1 MAEAPSQESAA
12 GTESVRGWKGHA
24 LDDVSG
30 AAVGKVDGA
39 FADPRPGGSPWL
51 LARMGRFGHYTLV
64 PARDAVAGAGRVWV
78 PYTRDHIRR
87 APRVDPRRGPDDEAE
102 RTLRAHYGLAG

>member
-1 MAEAPSQESAA
+1 VSEAVAA
-12 GTESVRGWKGHA
+12 HADTVRGWKGHG

-30 AAVGKVDGA
+30 SGVGRIQGA
-39 FADPRPGGSPWL
+39 FAEREGGPPWL

-64 PARDAVAGAGRVWV
+64 PARDAVEGAGRVWV

-87 APRVDPRRGPDDEAE
+87 APRIEPRDGPDATTE
-102 RTLRAHYGLAG
+102 RALRAHYGLGPN

>member
-1 MAEAPSQESAA
+1 MADTPPKSAA
-12 GTESVRGWKGHA
+12 TATESIRGWKGYA

-30 AAVGKVDGA
+30 TGVGKVEGG
-39 FADPRPGGSPWL
+39 FAEQGRDGSPWL

-87 APRVDPRRGPDDEAE
+87 APRVDPGTSPDADAE
-102 RTLRAHYGLAG
+102 RALRAHYGLAG